1 MPENF
6 LKINRYFALTLY
18 CNTIAQSNNAFSI
31 LGFSLAAKSPCFDLF
46 IHWLIKQ
53 IRNTYRNHFQ
63 GHTKIALLI
72 FFSFVLLFSP
82 FLLISHIFF
91 ILSLRR
97 RKRNKNTPPP
107 ITARRYRPARKSGVV
122 HLETIDED
130 FTVPQRRLR
139 ATPPTT
145 DSFREV
151 SRGLGVASRAM
162 YQLSRVGQGSQLE
175 QARRAR
181 SNMEPSLE
189 SFEFDDWMESIVS
202 D

>member
-1 MPENF
+1 MFWSFHPLADKTNNEHLPKPFSRSYEN
-6 LKINRYFALTLY
+6 R
-18 CNTIAQSNNAFSI
+18 
-31 LGFSLAAKSPCFDLF
+31 F
-46 IHWLIKQ
+46 ID
-53 IRNTYRNHFQ
+53 
-63 GHTKIALLI
+63 

-181 SNMEPSLE
+181 YNMEPSLE
-189 SFEFDDWMESIVS
+189 SLEFDDWMESIVS